1 MPRWLEHVLG
11 NLSAFEALL
20 SFLGS
25 LVVAMIPIYLRI
37 RSELRKKEEAM
48 CSVPPSKLPTPDA
61 RASETEAEQA
71 HVALRRAQWRIKD
84 LELDLSRVGEDHG
97 RTAWALRAATVEC
110 TRLWALVA
118 DLEDRLRE
126 AGGSS
131 AVVASDN
138 RPTPKRGM
146 PRARDGEE

>member
-1 MPRWLEHVLG
+1 MPQWLQSA
-11 NLSAFEALL
+11 LSHLTEVEAFLT
-20 SFLGS
+20 FMGS
-25 LVVAMIPIYLRI
+25 LLLACVPIYFKVRAEV
-37 RSELRKKEEAM
+37 RRNQQAM
-48 CSVPPSKLPTPDA
+48 LSVPPTACPQPDA

-126 AGGSS
+126 ARSS
-131 AVVASDN
+131 AVVTADN

-146 PRARDGEE
+146 LRAKDEEE